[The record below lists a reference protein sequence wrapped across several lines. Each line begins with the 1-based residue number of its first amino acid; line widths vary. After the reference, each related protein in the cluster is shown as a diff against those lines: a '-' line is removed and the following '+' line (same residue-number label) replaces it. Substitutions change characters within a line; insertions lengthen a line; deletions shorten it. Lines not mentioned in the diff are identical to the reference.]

1 MICIHVSN
9 DINQWNSREI
19 SFIEYSVVFNFEYS
33 TFQQIIYTKTRFR
46 VNNNPKFCQIIKIL
60 IS

>member
-1 MICIHVSN
+1 MICIHVKY

-33 TFQQIIYTKTRFR
+33 TFQQITYTKRFR